1 MIAIDAMGGDFAPDV
16 VVQGSLRC
24 AKNKKIQIALFGV
37 ESIINE
43 KLEKLDVD
51 WVRHPISIFD
61 TSQVI
66 EMGEDPVRSVRK
78 KTDSSLVRSVMSVVN
93 GECSAV
99 VSAGNSG
106 ALMVAALFLIG
117 REPGVERVP
126 IAGLL
131 PGKEKPVVALDLGAN
146 ADCKAHHLLQFA
158 HLGIKAFPQ
167 LFGNENPRVGLL
179 SNGSEVT
186 KGSLLTKEVFVLLE
200 KSGLNF
206 VGNVEPN
213 DIVNNNVDIV
223 VTDGFSGNILL
234 KSFEATAE
242 LCGKSWSDMLVDVL
256 ERKDALRGVGGIL
269 LGINKPA
276 IVVHG
281 NADARDIERA
291 IVFALS
297 VTSFK

>member
-1 MIAIDAMGGDFAPDV
+1 MIAIDAMGGDFAPDI

-24 AKNKKIQIALFGV
+24 AKNKKIHIALFGV
-37 ESIINE
+37 ESVIR
-43 KLEKLDVD
+43 EKLDKLDAD

-61 TSQVI
+61 ASQVI
-66 EMGEDPVRSVRK
+66 EMGEDPVRAVRK
-78 KTDSSLVRSVMSVVN
+78 KVDSSLVRSVKSVIS

-117 REPGVERVP
+117 RKPGVERVP
-126 IAGLL
+126 IAGVL
-131 PGKEKPVVALDLGAN
+131 PGKDKPVLALDLGAN

-158 HLGIKAFPQ
+158 YLGVKAFPV
-167 LFGNENPRVGLL
+167 LFGDENPRVGLL
-179 SNGSEVT
+179 SNGSERY
-186 KGSLLTKEVFVLLE
+186 KGSLIAKEVFILLE
-200 KSGLNF
+200 KSDLNF
-206 VGNVEPN
+206 VGNIEPN

-234 KSFEATAE
+234 KSFESTAE

-256 ERKDALRGVGGIL
+256 ARKGILEGVGGIL

-281 NADARDIERA
+281 NANARDIERA
-291 IVFALS
+291 IVFASSIVRL
-297 VTSFK
+297 K